1 MVITD
6 SRFICLSKLKQNF
19 LLVKIKSLQE
29 HLLLKQVFVLIRL
42 VWLLLSKNPIRAE
55 SVGSKL
61 KSPNIK

>member
-42 VWLLLSKNPIRAE
+42 VWLLLSKNTIRAE